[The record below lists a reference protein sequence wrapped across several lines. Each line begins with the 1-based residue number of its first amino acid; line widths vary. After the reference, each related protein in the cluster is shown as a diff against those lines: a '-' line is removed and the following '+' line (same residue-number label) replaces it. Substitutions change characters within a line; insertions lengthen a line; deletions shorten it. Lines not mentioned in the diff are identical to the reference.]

1 MNHYAK
7 DMYKVTW
14 LKPALDELVH
24 IIEYT
29 KTEWGREQAVKLVN
43 IFEKVNSSLAESP
56 KMGRRVRRENVYV
69 WFVPKLP
76 FVILYEFDDK
86 EEVFVNQVIHTS
98 RRR

>member
-1 MNHYAK
+1 
-7 DMYKVTW
+7 MYKVTW
-14 LKPALDELVH
+14 RKPALDDLSN

-29 KTEWGREQAVKLVN
+29 KTEWGSEQAGKLVD
-43 IFEKVNSSLAESP
+43 IFERVNSLLAESP
-56 KMGRRVRRENVYV
+56 KMGRRVRRENVYA
-69 WFVPKLP
+69 WFLSKLP